1 LGDLLLV
8 LSSGSDASDVLSAL
22 QRVLERKEWTKSTTQ
37 TLEQA
42 KRLTSHRVGV
52 DAVLAKSRIV
62 HRQEQRISD
71 EALAATDA
79 DELLREAAELAR
91 IIRKH
96 VAVLERNSEI
106 GSAAPPS
113 SDGGVVDPES
123 ERALARMLQD
133 MGMASALSKK
143 DTSDYYGTVARQ
155 LADLLLPRMEGLGG
169 IITLTDVYC
178 LLNRARSTHLLSP
191 EDLLR
196 ATQELEGIGVGLRVR
211 TFRSGLVVLQDARVD
226 DDRLAEMLRDAC
238 AGAGAGASSAGAY
251 SMGGGMTALDASG
264 LLNTTPLLAEEQL
277 CWAEERG
284 YLARDEQVETVR
296 FYPNLFGEF
305 AEAAA
310 AQAAA
315 ASSSTGASPGG
326 P

>member
-1 LGDLLLV
+1 
-8 LSSGSDASDVLSAL
+8 
-22 QRVLERKEWTKSTTQ
+22 
-37 TLEQA
+37 
-42 KRLTSHRVGV
+42 
-52 DAVLAKSRIV
+52 
-62 HRQEQRISD
+62 
-71 EALAATDA
+71 
-79 DELLREAAELAR
+79 
-91 IIRKH
+91 
-96 VAVLERNSEI
+96 
-106 GSAAPPS
+106 
-113 SDGGVVDPES
+113 
-123 ERALARMLQD
+123 
-133 MGMASALSKK
+133 
-143 DTSDYYGTVARQ
+143 
-155 LADLLLPRMEGLGG
+155 MEGLGG

-196 ATQELEGIGVGLRVR
+196 ATRELEGIGVGLRVR

-238 AGAGAGASSAGAY
+238 AGAGAGASSDGAGAY
-251 SMGGGMTALDASG
+251 STGGMTALDASG

-305 AEAAA
+305 EAA

-315 ASSSTGASPGG
+315 ASSSTGESPGG